1 MKNTTLVYIEHNEK
15 YLMLHR
21 NKKENDPNAGK
32 WIGVGGHM
40 EEGESPEECA
50 IREVHEET
58 GLKLDSLIYRGVI
71 TFCSDCCE
79 GEYMHLFTANS
90 KDSET
95 IQCNEGDLAWVKK
108 TEIPSL
114 PLWEGDRIFLK
125 YLGESKNFFSLKL
138 EYIGDSLIGSS
149 VNFY

>member
-1 MKNTTLVYIEHNEK
+1 
-15 YLMLHR
+15 MLYR

-58 GLKLDSLIYRGVI
+58 GLKLDSLVYRGVI

-79 GEYMHLFTANS
+79 GEYMHLFTAKS
-90 KDSET
+90 AESET
-95 IQCNEGDLAWVKK
+95 IDCNEGDLAWIDK
-108 TEIPSL
+108 ERIESL

-125 YLGESKNFFSLKL
+125 YLASDSGFFSLKL
-138 EYIGDSLIGSS
+138 EYKGDSLMGSS